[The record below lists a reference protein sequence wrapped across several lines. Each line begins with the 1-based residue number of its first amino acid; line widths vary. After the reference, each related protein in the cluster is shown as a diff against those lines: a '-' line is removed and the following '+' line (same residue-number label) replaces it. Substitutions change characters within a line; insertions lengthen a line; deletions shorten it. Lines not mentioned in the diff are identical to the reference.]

1 MSGKEKP
8 VSDLEVDDAEY
19 RLQEF
24 IYILHQADLRI
35 LNSLLEKKHKK
46 AIKQVKNESGDLPTS
61 QH

>member
-1 MSGKEKP
+1 MSDKKNPEC
-8 VSDLEVDDAEY
+8 DLEVDDAEY

-24 IYILHQADLRI
+24 VYILHQADLRI

-46 AIKQVKNESGDLPTS
+46 EIKQVKNESRDLPTS

>member
-1 MSGKEKP
+1 MIEDKNV

-24 IYILHQADLRI
+24 VYILHQADLRV
-35 LNSLLEKKHKK
+35 LNSLLEKMKK
-46 AIKQVKNESGDLPTS
+46 KTIKQVKNESRNLPTS